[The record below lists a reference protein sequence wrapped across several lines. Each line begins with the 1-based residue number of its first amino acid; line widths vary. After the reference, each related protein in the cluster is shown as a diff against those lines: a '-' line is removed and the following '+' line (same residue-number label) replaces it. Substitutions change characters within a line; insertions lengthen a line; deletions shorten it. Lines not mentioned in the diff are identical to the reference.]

1 MRALITPMLER
12 LKAAPQLT
20 GWAMRKY
27 TDTQER
33 QSTPAVEIRFAQA
46 QAEDS
51 ENRPVG
57 LVPVYAVRLVHR
69 NSDDSDALL
78 DAALKA
84 VISRLHN
91 WHPNQIGE
99 KFYGRIALIG
109 VQEDPYREGGYDS
122 YLVSFTSSTTFH
134 GCSFSDQ

>member
-1 MRALITPMLER
+1 MRALITPMLDR

-33 QSTPAVEIRFAQA
+33 QSTPAVEISFAQA

-69 NSDDSDALL
+69 NSADSDALL
-78 DAALKA
+78 DAALQA

-91 WHPNQIGE
+91 WHPGQIEG

-109 VQEDPYREGGYDS
+109 VQEDQYREGGYDC
-122 YLVSFTSSTTFH
+122 YIVSFTSSTTFH

>member
-1 MRALITPMLER
+1 MRSLITPMMER
-12 LKAAPQLT
+12 LKAAPQLS
-20 GWAMRKY
+20 GWAVRKY

-33 QSTPAVEIRFAQA
+33 QSTPAVEISFSQA
-46 QAEDS
+46 PAEDS

-57 LVPVYAVRLVHR
+57 LVPVYDLRLIHR

-78 DAALKA
+78 DAALET
-84 VISRLHN
+84 VIARLHN

-109 VQEDPYREGGYDS
+109 VRNQLYQEGGYDS
-122 YLVSFTSSTTFH
+122 YIASFTSSTTFH
-134 GCSFSDQ
+134 GCSFTDQ